1 MEKEQAVLPR
11 THHPHIQLGTQG
23 FLLGLEVG
31 FLSSTTCWSSMLL
44 PRPQIS
50 PVVLRP
56 FRVLQHLTTRKAKYK
71 AVKKIQAAKLQGPE
85 GSIREERTLR
95 KASGL
100 ALGEISRGGA
110 GASSPVRGAASASRG
125 PAPRDA
131 TSGHVTAARVPGRCG
146 IRGRRERTARRPA
159 VAREVGVGT
168 ETLAGG

>member
-1 MEKEQAVLPR
+1 
-11 THHPHIQLGTQG
+11 
-23 FLLGLEVG
+23 
-31 FLSSTTCWSSMLL
+31 MLL

-159 VAREVGVGT
+159 VAREVPRWTPSPAMCVLIKQDVKDDPAMEEKILQT
-168 ETLAGG
+168 DWLLVNMMVYFCDRHLWDL